1 MDWPFDPRTVVFM
14 GALTTLLIDL
24 LLLVVWR
31 SLPPSLRPALRW
43 WLTGVILLPAG
54 FLLLSM
60 RGLLPAALSIVVA
73 NTMIGLGLS
82 ANAIALRAF
91 YRVPERRE
99 RLYVTTGV
107 IAAVTLWFTY
117 VVPSLHLRIVLVSGL
132 LAVLAGSSA
141 RAIFRVD
148 GPRGA
153 IPTVTAAVFAFGT
166 GLLVFRGVHELLEPL
181 PVDALFD
188 NTAVNILCFGLF
200 GMLPVLS
207 TVGFLLMCTERSQ
220 LELERAARLDYLT
233 GICNRRA
240 MEDLAQRALAAARR
254 HGTPLALMIID
265 VDHFKRIND
274 QLGHQ
279 GGDLALVEAVTRIR
293 DALRSEDLVGRL
305 GGEEF
310 VVVMPNTD
318 AQSAIAAGERIRT
331 AFSGRAMAIHGQ
343 AIPVTVSVG
352 IAVMQPED
360 QQFSQLLRR
369 ADHAMYAAK
378 AAGRN
383 RVMLDATHL
392 P

>member
-24 LLLVVWR
+24 LLLLVWR
-31 SLPPSLRPALRW
+31 SLPPSLQPTLRW
-43 WLTGVILLPAG
+43 WLAGVILLPMG
-54 FLLLSM
+54 FLLLAM
-60 RGLLPAALSIVVA
+60 RGLLPEALSVVVA
-73 NTMIGLGLS
+73 NTLLGLGLS

-91 YRVPERRE
+91 HGVPERRA
-99 RLYVTTGV
+99 RLYVTTGL
-107 IAAVTLWFTY
+107 ITLVTLWFTY
-117 VVPSLHLRIVLVSGL
+117 AVPTLHWRIVLVSAL

-148 GPRGA
+148 GPRGG
-153 IPTVTAAVFAFGT
+153 ISTVTAMVFAFGT
-166 GLLVFRGVHELLEPL
+166 GLLIFRGVHELLEPL
-181 PVDALFD
+181 PLDSLFD
-188 NTAVNILCFGLF
+188 NSATNVICFGLF

-279 GGDLALVEAVTRIR
+279 GGDGALVEAGRRIR
-293 DALRSEDLVGRL
+293 VGLRSEDLVGRL

-331 AFSGRAMAIHGQ
+331 AFSSQVMAIQGQ
-343 AIPVTVSVG
+343 AVPVTVSVG